1 MIEIENLTKNYE
13 SHKVLDN
20 LDLELEKGE
29 ILEIRGSSGKGKTT
43 LKRCIAGLEDYDEG
57 QINVEGEISFVFQD
71 ERVLPWLNVMK
82 NILAPLK
89 LGDHKITDEKIA
101 EIKNIAERFG
111 VDEHLEKDIH
121 EVSGGELQRLIT
133 LRGIVTDPEV
143 LILDEPFNSVDQK
156 TRSKIYKELLK
167 ICREKSL
174 SVLIA
179 SHEDDINGFT
189 DRVIKLDELK
199 RTAN

>member
-1 MIEIENLTKNYE
+1 MIEIENLTKKYE

-57 QINVEGEISFVFQD
+57 QINVEGEISFVFQN

-89 LGDHKITDEKIA
+89 LGDHEITDEKIG

-133 LRGIVTDPEV
+133 LRGIVTDPDV
-143 LILDEPFNSVDQK
+143 LILDEPFNSVDEK

-189 DRVIKLDELK
+189 DRVVKLDELK

>member
-101 EIKNIAERFG
+101 EIENIAERFG